1 LHSCHLGCILLKT
14 AAIFVVDRITYI
26 QVVCRYHIFN
36 RIDDEVLALMGLL
49 DVLEQQLTDFSRG
62 KRKTRVPQDVHRR
75 FMLACLVVLQDGVQL
90 AGASI
95 YICQRGLASPG
106 DLQFGSHGASAADAP
121 QFPLSRRVALRPM
134 IDFVRREFEARGAP
148 VGLGEGESPFHSS
161 RIARA
166 DVDVAAGRRLP
177 C

>member
-1 LHSCHLGCILLKT
+1 MTL
-14 AAIFVVDRITYI
+14 R
-26 QVVCRYHIFN
+26 RYHIFN

-49 DVLEQQLTDFSRG
+49 DVLEQQLTDTARG
-62 KRKTRVPQDVHRR
+62 KRKTRVPQDVHQR

-121 QFPLSRRVALRPM
+121 QFPLSRRAALRPM
-134 IDFVRREFEARGAP
+134 TDFVRRDFEARGAP
-148 VGLGEGESPFHSS
+148 VGLGEGVCLVDLQATESESMDFLYNGP
-161 RIARA
+161 
-166 DVDVAAGRRLP
+166 GRGGL
-177 C
+177 CKCDSLYN